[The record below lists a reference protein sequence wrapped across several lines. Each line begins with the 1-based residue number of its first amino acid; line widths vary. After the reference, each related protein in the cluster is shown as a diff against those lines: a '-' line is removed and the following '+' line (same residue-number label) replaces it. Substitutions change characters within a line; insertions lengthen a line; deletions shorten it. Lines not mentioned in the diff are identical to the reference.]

1 MGRPVLVVPVAL
13 VALAV
18 LRVVRVLGRLD
29 PVAVAAPPAPLVA
42 VKDAHH
48 GVCRRPQLRLGWAH
62 RRLRAYRAANGICRI
77 LLLSAPRV
85 SIHWLV

>member
-29 PVAVAAPPAPLVA
+29 PVAVAVPLAQVVA
-42 VKDAHH
+42 VKGAHH
-48 GVCRRPQLRLGWAH
+48 GVCRCP
-62 RRLRAYRAANGICRI
+62 
-77 LLLSAPRV
+77 
-85 SIHWLV
+85 